1 MIFGTSSKTFREWI
15 LAVLQLFIFGLPEVY
30 PLNQRLKVT
39 VFGTFLGPSASCGED
54 HRVFTSVYLNH
65 RGFKSQIT
73 PIGSQPKNPQKKTSR
88 SKLPNSMHQQNSR
101 HLGSH
106 MQPCPSKDFSYPFHP
121 WKMTIIS
128 SSKSLLHINS
138 SSVLHVRRV
147 FEVDDVHGRTDPLS
161 DRKFWDINQAV
172 RHLSVLSCRVNKK
185 EPFTSLNQTFLRL
198 PHTKYNF

>member
-1 MIFGTSSKTFREWI
+1 MILAHLPKSFREWI
-15 LAVLQLFIFGLPEVY
+15 VAVLQLLPCQKFILLTNGS
-30 PLNQRLKVT
+30 RWR
-39 VFGTFLGPSASCGED
+39 FLGRFWVRQQVVG
-54 HRVFTSVYLNH
+54 RITGFFTGVYLNH
-65 RGFKSQIT
+65 RGFKSQGT
-73 PIGSQPKNPQKKTSR
+73 PIGSQPQKQKKHLEVSSRTQCTS
-88 SKLPNSMHQQNSR
+88 KTQGTLAVK
-101 HLGSH
+101 G
-106 MQPCPSKDFSYPFHP
+106 QPCPSKDFSYPFHP